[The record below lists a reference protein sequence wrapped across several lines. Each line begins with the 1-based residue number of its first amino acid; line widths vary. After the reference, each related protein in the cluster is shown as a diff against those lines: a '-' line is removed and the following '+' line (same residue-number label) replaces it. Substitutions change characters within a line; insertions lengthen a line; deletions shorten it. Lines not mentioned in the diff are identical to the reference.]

1 MRTSSRPSLITTFA
15 CIGALA
21 GFSTTPIAQQNAN
34 ARERALFVSAVDK
47 EGEPVSGLG
56 PDAFIVREDGAR
68 REVLRVSRATE
79 PIDIAVLVDNSTAAN
94 DEITF
99 FREAVTK
106 FVVKMAPGNNVALIA
121 LADRPTILV
130 DYTNDPKRLSDAA
143 GRLFPMPQSGMTL
156 LDAIIETSQ
165 GLGRRE
171 TPRAVI
177 VPVITDGIE
186 FTNRYSTDVVAALD
200 RTDAALH
207 AVTIGQFSYSDEH
220 GIRERSF
227 LLSNGPSKS
236 GGQQITLLSPH
247 GLDQALQRLAR
258 ELSSQYKVVYGRPQ
272 SLIPPERTEVS
283 SAQAGVTMRGAP
295 ARGESG
301 A

>member
-1 MRTSSRPSLITTFA
+1 MRTSPSPILILVLV

-21 GFSTTPIAQQNAN
+21 GVKATPGAQEARGS
-34 ARERALFVSAVDK
+34 RERALFVSAVDK
-47 EGEPVSGLG
+47 DGEPVLGLG
-56 PDAFIVREDGAR
+56 PDAFVVREDGVR

-79 PIDIAVLVDNSTAAN
+79 PIDIALLVDNSTAASE
-94 DEITF
+94 EITF
-99 FREAVTK
+99 LRDSLSK
-106 FVVKMAPGNNVALIA
+106 FVAKMATGNNIA
-121 LADRPTILV
+121 VITLADRPTIAQ
-130 DYTNDPKRLSDAA
+130 DYTNDPKRLSDTV

-156 LDAIIETSQ
+156 LDAIVETTQ
-165 GLGRRE
+165 GMGRRE

-186 FTNRYSTDVVAALD
+186 FTNRYSKDVVAALE
-200 RTDAALH
+200 RVDAALH
-207 AVTIGQFSYSDEH
+207 IVGIGQFVHNEEH

-227 LLSNGPSKS
+227 LLSDGPAKS

-247 GLDQALQRLAR
+247 GLDPALQRLAR

-283 SAQAGVTMRGAP
+283 SAKTGVTMRGAP